1 MGDTLKL
8 FGYEMTDASPQPSP
22 QQALGRDGS
31 SVNGNGQNGRV
42 ARPPGPNDSK
52 SSTGKDGESRRQ
64 QLMRPRPWWLSFVL
78 ILVLNYLL
86 VQLFLPERPQQRIT
100 VPYTFFKQQVAA
112 GNVAEVTSRA
122 DTIQG
127 SFKQATA
134 YPTDQPNAPSAVQF
148 ETVMPQFADPGL
160 ETLLEQQGVTINARP
175 LDEPRSWWQT
185 LLLSFGPTLLLIGI
199 FFWIS
204 SRAASQ
210 LGGSS
215 GPFGLGRSRAK
226 RYDQQEGTPRITFA
240 DVAGI
245 DEAKA
250 ELEEIVD
257 FLKDPAKYTRLGGA
271 APKGV
276 LLIGA
281 PGTGK
286 TLLARAVAGEAN
298 VPYFSMGASE
308 FVEMIVGVGASRV
321 RDLFKLAREAAPA
334 IIFIDELDAIGR
346 ARGGNSFGGND
357 EREQT
362 LNQILTEM
370 DGFSSREGVIV
381 LAATNRPDV
390 LDAALLR
397 PGRFDRRVTVNPPDK
412 NGREAILRVHT
423 RGVPLATDVNLRIV
437 ASSTPGL
444 VGADLRNLVNEA
456 ALTAARRNQN
466 DVRSRDFMD
475 ALEKLVLGPART
487 LVMSPAEKERVAY
500 HEGGHT
506 ILGLLAPHADP
517 VNRVTIM
524 PRGQALGVTYQRPED
539 DRHNYSE
546 EYLRARITG
555 AMGGRAA
562 EEVVYGGRT
571 TGAENDMQ
579 QATDLARQMVTRW
592 GMSERLGPVTLASRD
607 DSFLGN
613 SLGFGGSKPYSEA
626 TAQVIDSEIERI
638 LHECYNDGIGL
649 LREHRVELDRLAQA
663 LLERETLD
671 EQEIITVTG
680 IQPAPRSADM
690 PLAALPAVPAAAF
703 SETRPGA

>member
-1 MGDTLKL
+1 
-8 FGYEMTDASPQPSP
+8 
-22 QQALGRDGS
+22 
-31 SVNGNGQNGRV
+31 
-42 ARPPGPNDSK
+42 
-52 SSTGKDGESRRQ
+52 
-64 QLMRPRPWWLSFVL
+64 MRPRPWWISFIVVL
-78 ILVLNYLL
+78 ILNYLL
-86 VQLFLPERPQQRIT
+86 VQLFLPERPQQRID
-100 VPYTFFKQQVAA
+100 VPYTFFKQQVVAD
-112 GNVAEVTSRA
+112 NVSEVTSRG

-127 SFKQATA
+127 TFKTPVT
-134 YPTDQPNAPSAVQF
+134 YPADQPSAPTSTLFQTVQ
-148 ETVMPQFADPGL
+148 PQFADTGL
-160 ETLLEQQGVTINARP
+160 ETLLEQHGVTINAHS
-175 LDEPRSWWQT
+175 LDEARPWWQT
-185 LLLSFGPTLLLIGI
+185 LLLSFGPTLLLIGL

-204 SRAASQ
+204 SRAANQ
-210 LGGSS
+210 LGGAG

-226 RYDQQEGTPRITFA
+226 RYDETADSAPKITFA

-257 FLKDPAKYTRLGGA
+257 FLKDPSKYTRLGGA
-271 APKGV
+271 VPKGV
-276 LLIGA
+276 LLVGA

-298 VPYFSMGASE
+298 VPFFSMGASE

-321 RDLFKLAREAAPA
+321 RDLFKQAREAAPA

-346 ARGGNSFGGND
+346 ARGSGAFGGND

-390 LDAALLR
+390 LDQALLR

-412 NGREAILRVHT
+412 VGREAILKVHT
-423 RGVPLATDVNLRIV
+423 RGVPLASDVDLKII
-437 ASSTPGL
+437 AASTPGL

-456 ALTAARRNQN
+456 ALTAARRNEDRVHQN
-466 DVRSRDFMD
+466 DFLD
-475 ALEKLVLGPART
+475 ALEKLVLGPARNI
-487 LVMSPAEKERVAY
+487 VMSPAERERVAY

-506 ILGLLAPHADP
+506 ILGLLMPGADP

-546 EYLRARITG
+546 EYLRSRITG

-592 GMSERLGPVTLASRD
+592 GMSQRLGPITLAPRD
-607 DSFLGN
+607 DPYLRGDGFA
-613 SLGFGGSKPYSEA
+613 GFGGSKPYSEA
-626 TAQVIDSEIERI
+626 TAQIIDDEVERI
-638 LHECYNDGIGL
+638 LDECYAQGVQL
-649 LREHRVELDRLAQA
+649 LQSNREALDRLAHG
-663 LLERETLD
+663 LLEHETLD
-671 EQEIITVTG
+671 EKEIIRVTG
-680 IQPAPRSADM
+680 ITPAPRMEA
-690 PLAALPAVPAAAF
+690 PVRPPPVAAAAF
-703 SETRPGA
+703 SEVRPTG